1 MSMHLNDFKNTVLQA
16 LVVPPQ
22 LLTATTTNGTGSDFL
37 TGEGNCWM
45 ELAIGN
51 FNGTSVSVQVQQST
65 ATNSGFA
72 DITGAVIAATT
83 SASAAVSRVNFQ
95 RDMRYLRVIATI
107 SATTAPIAVILGESL
122 KQIP

>member
-1 MSMHLNDFKNTVLQA
+1 MSLHINDFKNTVTQA
-16 LVVPPQ
+16 LVIPPQ
-22 LLTATTTNGTGSDFL
+22 LLTATTTNGTGADFI

-45 ELAIGN
+45 EVAIGA
-51 FNGTSVSVQVQQST
+51 FNGTSLSVQVQQST

-72 DITGAVIAATT
+72 DITGAVVAATT
-83 SASAAVSRVNFQ
+83 AQSAAVTRANFQ

-107 SATTAPIAVILGESL
+107 SATTMPVAVILGESL

>member
-1 MSMHLNDFKNTVLQA
+1 MSHHINDFKNNTITA

-22 LLTATTTNGTGSDFL
+22 LLTATTTNGTGTDFL

-45 ELAIGN
+45 ELAIGA

-83 SASAAVSRVNFQ
+83 SASAAVSKVNFQ